1 MSNRIL
7 RLNEVL
13 KKELCQIFLKEIE
26 FPDNVLVTITRV
38 ETLPNLSE
46 AEVYISVMPTHQK
59 FLNKSLDKPKSESKK
74 VLRILG
80 SQVYKIQQMI
90 NHKLRIRRIPK
101 IRFCEE
107 KEVCQAAR
115 IEEILEEIKEKP

>member
-1 MSNRIL
+1 MSNRIP

-13 KKELCQIFLKEIE
+13 KRELCQIFLKEIE

-46 AEVYISVMPTHQK
+46 AEVYISAMP
-59 FLNKSLDKPKSESKK
+59 ESKRK
-74 VLRILG
+74 RVLQILN
-80 SQVYKIQQMI
+80 SQIYKIQQI
-90 NHKLRIRRIPK
+90 VNHKLRIRRTPK

-107 KEVCQAAR
+107 EEVYQAAK
-115 IEEILEEIKEKP
+115 IEEILEKIKKKP